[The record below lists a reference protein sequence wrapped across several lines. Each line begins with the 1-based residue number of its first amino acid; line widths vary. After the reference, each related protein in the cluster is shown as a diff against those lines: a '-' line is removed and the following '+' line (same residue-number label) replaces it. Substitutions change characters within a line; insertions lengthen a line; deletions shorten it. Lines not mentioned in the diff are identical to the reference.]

1 MTNYIVHIV
10 DSLQIFQKWM
20 RKPMEKVS
28 QFIYALIVVQTASF
42 NVHSGT
48 CIPVFRTNDSFKY
61 HYRTSTFVLRSSN
74 RTVKLISSP
83 LVYIC
88 FNPLPSYIQ
97 SEHRYLLNSERW
109 KSHSHNR
116 QNFHDNEPR
125 NAYLQISGG
134 WVHVVLLHSHNNKLN
149 LKSFFQT
156 SSTLLQF
163 ISSLS
168 SMHHSHLYI
177 RV

>member
-1 MTNYIVHIV
+1 
-10 DSLQIFQKWM
+10 M
-20 RKPMEKVS
+20 RKLMEKVS
-28 QFIYALIVVQTASF
+28 QFMFALIVVQTASF

-48 CIPVFRTNDSFKY
+48 CIPVFRTNDSFKD

-83 LVYIC
+83 LVYIG
-88 FNPLPSYIQ
+88 FNLLPSYIQ
-97 SEHRYLLNSERW
+97 SEHGYLLNSERW

-125 NAYLQISGG
+125 NAYLQINGG
-134 WVHVVLLHSHNNKLN
+134 WVDVLLLHSHNKKLSLN
-149 LKSFFQT
+149 SFFQT
-156 SSTLLQF
+156 SSTSLQI
-163 ISSLS
+163 ISSLF
-168 SMHHSHLYI
+168 SMHHSHLHI